1 MPGPT
6 QPPWT
11 PPHHTVPMDYVDGD
25 TSDVLRGYRYELLVE
40 CREHN
45 IHRKFLTP
53 YMGRFGYGFVIQG
66 GDFHDKNHV
75 TLWTKQKNWQRFPLK
90 AGAVQYRELMDLA
103 NYAKLMETI
112 ERDYPASSLTATL
125 TATLAQILQQWAAA
139 KDDGKNELDL
149 RVVDDIVAAQLNPF
163 ISAWL
168 YPDREDR
175 IG

>member
-11 PPHHTVPMDYVDGD
+11 PPHRTVPIDYLDGD
-25 TSDVLRGYRYELLVE
+25 TRDVLRGYHYELLVE

-45 IHRKFLTP
+45 IHRKSVTP
-53 YMGRFGYGFVIQG
+53 YTGRFGYGFVIQS
-66 GDFHDKNHV
+66 GDFYDKNHV
-75 TLWTKQKNWQRFPLK
+75 TLWTRRGHWQRFPLK
-90 AGAVQYRELMDLA
+90 AGAVQYRELMRLGD
-103 NYAKLMETI
+103 YAKLMETI

-139 KDDGKNELDL
+139 KNDGKNELDL

-168 YPDREDR
+168 YPDQEDR
-175 IG
+175 G